1 MAYQPVTSQPG
12 YPSPQQG
19 YPPPQQG
26 YPPPQLGYPPPQQG
40 YPPPQQGYPPPQQG
54 YPPPQQGYPPPQQG
68 YSASPQG
75 QTTWMPVPSAPPG
88 CPPGLEY
95 MTQIDQ
101 LLVKQQVE
109 LLEAFTGFE
118 TNNKYKIMNS
128 QGQKVYFAAED
139 NDCCSRQ
146 CCGNIRSFEMKI
158 MDNSQNEV
166 IHLSRPLRCMHCMW
180 VCCLQELE
188 VQSPP
193 GTTVGW
199 VKQTWHPFLPKFVVQ
214 SAAGETVLTIEGPCL
229 NCSFCGDVEFDVMS
243 ADETSKVGKIS
254 KQWSGLA
261 REMFT
266 DADNFGIQFPMDL
279 DVKVKACLLGAV
291 FLIDFMF
298 FEQVGN
304 QEQQNTVW

>member
-1 MAYQPVTSQPG
+1 MQLQDNSTGLDAEHSEWSTMTSFITSGRTTSALGQDTLGGGTSKQFHTKFCQVLPVAKFCNLHYRS
-12 YPSPQQG
+12 
-19 YPPPQQG
+19 
-26 YPPPQLGYPPPQQG
+26 
-40 YPPPQQGYPPPQQG
+40 
-54 YPPPQQGYPPPQQG
+54 
-68 YSASPQG
+68 G
-75 QTTWMPVPSAPPG
+75 QSTWMPVPQAPPG

-180 VCCLQELE
+180 ACCLQELE

-214 SAAGETVLTIEGPCL
+214 NSAGETVLTIEGPCL
-229 NCSFCGDVEFDVMS
+229 NCSFCGDVEFDIMT

-291 FLIDFMF
+291 FLIVRFPF
-298 FEQVGN
+298 LFSFSFKGKLSAKE
-304 QEQQNTVW
+304 ES

>member
-1 MAYQPVTSQPG
+1 MAYQPAVTNQP
-12 YPSPQQG
+12 
-19 YPPPQQG
+19 
-26 YPPPQLGYPPPQQG
+26 GYPPPQQG

-68 YSASPQG
+68 YPPPQQGYPPPQQGYPPPQQGYAPQG
-75 QTTWMPVPSAPPG
+75 QMTWMPVPQAPPG

-128 QGQKVYFAAED
+128 QGQQVYFAAED

-180 VCCLQELE
+180 ACCLQELE

-214 SAAGETVLTIEGPCL
+214 NAAGETVLTIEGPCL

-261 REMFT
+261 KEMFT

-279 DVKVKACLLGAV
+279 DVKVKASLLGAI